1 MIFESAEHAHHYAA
15 GQNIEIMLYKNKV
28 IDVSEFKYK
37 HPGKYLKFK
46 LQNFNK
52 TKNFRL

>member
-28 IDVSEFKYK
+28 IDVSEFKFK
-37 HPGKYLKFK
+37 HPGNYLKYK
-46 LQNFNK
+46 IK
-52 TKNFRL
+52 TKL